1 VELFSPAKINLF
13 LEVTGKRAD
22 GYHELNTM
30 MCGISLFDRISLE
43 PSSSSHI
50 KIECDVPGI
59 PEDETNLAAIAA
71 KLFFERVGRPDTGL
85 NIKIEKKI
93 PVGAGLGG
101 GSSNAASILT
111 GLNQYYDTPFSGD
124 ELVEMGVS
132 IGADVPFFIF
142 SKAAIAKGIGEK
154 LEFCEN
160 VLHYYVILIYP
171 GVAVSTAEVYKKL
184 NFGLTKSKKET
195 KSRLLN
201 KRLIDPVNLLF
212 NDLEKPAFL
221 MCSEISELQY
231 LLHSFGADGALMS
244 GSGSAVFGLFRE
256 LEKAETVFSDLKKY
270 SEKRAACQNWQYFLV
285 DMIV

>member
-1 VELFSPAKINLF
+1 MELFSPAKINLF

-30 MCGISLFDRISLE
+30 MCSVSLFDRIYIE
-43 PSSSSHI
+43 PSSGNQVQV
-50 KIECDVPGI
+50 ECSVPGI
-59 PEDETNLAAIAA
+59 PEDETNLAAKAA
-71 KLFFERVGRPDTGL
+71 NLFFEKAGRADTGL
-85 NIKIEKKI
+85 LIKIEKKI

-111 GLNQYYDTPFSGD
+111 GLNQYYGTPFSGE
-124 ELVEMGVS
+124 ELVEMGVA

-154 LEFCEN
+154 LDFCEN
-160 VLHYYVILIYP
+160 VVHYYVILIYP

-201 KRLIDPVNLLF
+201 KRLIDPVDHLF
-212 NDLEKPAFL
+212 NDLEKPAVL
-221 MCSEISELQY
+221 ICSKINELQR
-231 LLHSFGADGALMS
+231 LLLSFGADGALMS

-256 LEKAETVFSDLKKY
+256 LKRAEVAYADLKKY
-270 SEKRAACQNWQYFLV
+270 SEKRAACQDWQFFLV